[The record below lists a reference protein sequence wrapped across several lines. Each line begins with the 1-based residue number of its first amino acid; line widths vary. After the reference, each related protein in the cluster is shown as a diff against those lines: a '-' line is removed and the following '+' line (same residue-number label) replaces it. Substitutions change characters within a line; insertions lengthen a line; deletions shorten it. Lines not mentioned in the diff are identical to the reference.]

1 MVQQLKNLIKK
12 PIVVMGIFVVMAVA
26 MILVGFL
33 ACKVPL
39 VAVCSIVIL
48 EALLAALLNK
58 IPIWVHGILVIAQIV
73 AGIIFGKVIFMI
85 LMAVVYVAAVLM
97 LYLWAARDES

>member
-1 MVQQLKNLIKK
+1 MVQKLKNLTKK
-12 PIVVMGIFVVMAVA
+12 PIVVMGIFIVIAVA
-26 MILVGFL
+26 MILIGFL

-39 VAVCSIVIL
+39 VSVCTIVIL

-73 AGIIFGKVIFMI
+73 AGIIFGKAVFMI
-85 LMAVVYVAAVLM
+85 LMAVVYVAAILL
-97 LYLWAARDES
+97 LYLWSARDE